1 MALPVNPKQSWPP
14 LRENGGDLDTWAAWY
29 SGDPQRLTAD
39 AQPQQNR
46 TARLFFWKR
55 RTPVGKP
62 QSGLHMPLAGELASV
77 SADLLFGDAFDLTVA
92 DKAAAKRLDELRSE
106 TSLQNKLLEGA
117 ETCAAL
123 GGAYLRASW
132 DKGLADEPFLTTMLP
147 DHAVPEFRYG
157 RLTAVTFWREVA
169 GDAQKGV
176 VLRHLERHERGVIL
190 HGLYRGEKDL
200 LGHAIDLKASP
211 DTEGLEP
218 VITLPDALAKR
229 LAVAYVPNVL
239 PDKRRPTSPQG
250 RADVEGC
257 ESLLDALDETYTSW
271 MRDIRLG
278 KSRIVVPADALEPAV
293 FGGGRGAG
301 KSFDADREVFTELEV
316 DPQHMDITPVQFDL
330 RTAEHA
336 ETALH
341 LFERIV
347 SEAGYS
353 PQTFGLKIEGR
364 AESGTALRLREARTF
379 KTMARKQRYW
389 APALADACEL
399 LLILDGAIFGRA
411 VTAERPR
418 VTWPEET
425 ATPQEVAQTL
435 ALLRTAEAA
444 STETMVRMLHADW
457 GDELVAAEVGR
468 IQAERGAPRPR
479 ARLLSPVIDPE
490 QLARLAQ
497 PARRAVPRGGDA
509 RFRAHRPATGEGP
522 RRR

>member
-1 MALPVNPKQSWPP
+1 
-14 LRENGGDLDTWAAWY
+14 
-29 SGDPQRLTAD
+29 
-39 AQPQQNR
+39 
-46 TARLFFWKR
+46 
-55 RTPVGKP
+55 
-62 QSGLHMPLAGELASV
+62 
-77 SADLLFGDAFDLTVA
+77 
-92 DKAAAKRLDELRSE
+92 
-106 TSLQNKLLEGA
+106 
-117 ETCAAL
+117 
-123 GGAYLRASW
+123 
-132 DKGLADEPFLTTMLP
+132 
-147 DHAVPEFRYG
+147 
-157 RLTAVTFWREVA
+157 
-169 GDAQKGV
+169 
-176 VLRHLERHERGVIL
+176 
-190 HGLYRGEKDL
+190 
-200 LGHAIDLKASP
+200 
-211 DTEGLEP
+211 
-218 VITLPDALAKR
+218 
-229 LAVAYVPNVL
+229 
-239 PDKRRPTSPQG
+239 
-250 RADVEGC
+250 
-257 ESLLDALDETYTSW
+257 

-418 VTWPEET
+418 VTWAEET

-435 ALLRTAEAA
+435 TLLRTAEAA

-457 GDELVAAEVGR
+457 DDQLVTAEVER
-468 IQAERGAPRPR
+468 IRADRGT
-479 ARLLSPVIDPE
+479 PVPE
-490 QLARLAQ
+490 
-497 PARRAVPRGGDA
+497 PA
-509 RFRAHRPATGEGP
+509 F
-522 RRR
+522 

>member
-1 MALPVNPKQSWPP
+1 MALPTNPKQSWPP

-55 RTPVGKP
+55 RTPVGRP

-157 RLTAVTFWREVA
+157 RLTAVTFWREVT
-169 GDAQKGV
+169 GDSQRGV

-200 LGHAIDLKASP
+200 LGCAIDLKASP
-211 DTEGLEP
+211 DTEGLEA

-301 KSFDADREVFTELEV
+301 KGFDADREVFTELEV

-341 LFERIV
+341 LFERII

-353 PQTFGLKIEGR
+353 PQTFGLRIEGR

-389 APALADACEL
+389 APALADVCEL
-399 LLILDGAIFGRA
+399 LLILDASVFGRA

-435 ALLRTAEAA
+435 TLLRTAEAA

-457 GDELVAAEVGR
+457 DDEAVRAEVAS
-468 IQAERGAPRPR
+468 IQAERGV
-479 ARLLSPVIDPE
+479 PVPE
-490 QLARLAQ
+490 
-497 PARRAVPRGGDA
+497 PA
-509 RFRAHRPATGEGP
+509 F
-522 RRR
+522 